1 MVIERKAVTI
11 PNQRIRV
18 EDEGMPVHT
27 VTSQF
32 GSLIVTIHVTF
43 PGTLTAAQRTAFGEL
58 L

>member
-27 VTSQF
+27 VPSQF

-43 PGTLTAAQRTAFGEL
+43 PGTLTAEQRTAFGQL